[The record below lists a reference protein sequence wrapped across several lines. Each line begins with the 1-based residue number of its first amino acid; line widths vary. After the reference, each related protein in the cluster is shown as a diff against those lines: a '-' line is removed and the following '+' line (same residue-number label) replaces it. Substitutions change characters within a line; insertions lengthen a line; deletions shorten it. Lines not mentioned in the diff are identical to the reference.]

1 MKKRAFTLTELL
13 VVVVIVGVLSAVV
26 LPKFTKILQT
36 RKTTEAENVMAAVR
50 NEQEAR
56 CMVGRD
62 YTADTTKLAS
72 LPKATSK
79 NYTYTLDA
87 QGITATAKDGNYTL
101 QIPSYTDGR
110 ICCSG
115 EGCDGLNKD
124 YPLCGSIS
132 NLVEASCEAPIPQP
146 CADGDCGPDPE
157 PEPEPCNL
165 TDYTRTCQEEGY
177 SAEYTGSVTY
187 TVNADCTGHTKTDT
201 CTKQEPACTTG
212 TNRLKEPYEECW
224 EGCGEVWEACDS
236 RHKWNSHC
244 QAKEGTQCMPWSKD
258 RVEKQTRNGVTV
270 EVTYSCQSCKWVKTG
285 EEESCPDNKV
295 LVDGMCCLPGQI
307 VKNGK
312 CLYKYRPNRF
322 AVNILVVCHSSSYGL
337 TMDPSAIISEEQ
349 FNSGYMGYKYQY
361 SSYAEYKEAIIRQN
375 SGTQGR
381 YGGGGMGN
389 KPAYCYAMGYS
400 YYRGGNIPWVNAG
413 DGCDWHYA
421 NIASGNWWVGGTR
434 VQGNQ
439 VYGSDQ
445 DWCDK
450 TCGQQTSCDT
460 KGIVDRGNPPGTC
473 DSYHCSNGWHCD
485 NAPGGTGVALECI
498 REY

>member
-62 YTADTTKLAS
+62 YTADTDKLAS

-87 QGITATAKDGNYTL
+87 QGITATAKDGEYVL

-110 ICCSG
+110 ICCMG
-115 EGCDGLNKD
+115 KDCEHLNKD
-124 YPLCGSIS
+124 YPRCDDTTFVGS
-132 NLVEASCEAPIPQP
+132 LEQATCEVPEVTEVPEPEPEVQ
-146 CADGDCGPDPE
+146 PE
-157 PEPEPCNL
+157 PEPEPSCDENAKPATSQKCTPTGYSTECGKQTRSVKCDASTNYEWQH
-165 TDYTRTCQEEGY
+165 TDWGTCQETSECNN
-177 SAEYTGSVTY
+177 SS
-187 TVNADCTGHTKTDT
+187 T
-201 CTKQEPACTTG
+201 CTDGETRIMGETG
-212 TNRLKEPYEECW
+212 DGCANAVQTCVDGEWDSKTEIVLKEESECW
-224 EGCGEVWEACDS
+224 VGQSTAEKAC
-236 RHKWNSHC
+236 
-244 QAKEGTQCMPWSKD
+244 
-258 RVEKQTRNGVTV
+258 V
-270 EVTYSCQSCKWVKTG
+270 SCHWQK
-285 EEESCPDNKV
+285 CPSNKV
-295 LVDGMCCLPGQI
+295 EIDGVCCLPGQK
-307 VKNGK
+307 VVNGQ

-322 AVNILVVCHSSSYGL
+322 AVNILVVCHSSSYEL

-381 YGGGGMGN
+381 YGGGMGN
-389 KPAYCYAMGYS
+389 KPAYCSAMGYS
-400 YYRGGNIPWVNAG
+400 YYRGGNIPWVNGGPG
-413 DGCDWHYA
+413 DCDWHYA
-421 NIASGNWWVGGTR
+421 YYNGGNWWVGGTR

-445 DWCDK
+445 DWCD
-450 TCGQQTSCDT
+450 TNCGQKTSCDT